1 MGMTRGEAAAL
12 LGAWA
17 VDAVDADERRAIDA
31 VLATEADLDR
41 RARAMAA
48 AAAQLGAGV
57 AAPPPPSLRSD
68 LVAAARASRVSA
80 PASTP
85 LEVYEHQAAA
95 LASLLADLR
104 PDEWASA
111 ASPYRWDVHGL
122 VAHLVAIERLM
133 ESTLGLG
140 PAPDGATAGHL
151 DVGVELVERL
161 RQGDPAAT
169 VAAWDA
175 AVERIVAHLHSPG
188 APDDD
193 LDTPFH
199 GWPFHL
205 GSLLVARGFELWTH
219 ADDVRRATGRPLG
232 SPIDED
238 LRTMSD
244 HSVRSLELIQPF
256 LPEAPALVPLRVVL
270 TGSGGGTWDLGPAGD
285 EPAVLVADVV
295 DYCRLASQRIEPDEL
310 TVTVEPGTG
319 GEIAPLV
326 SSLLVAAR
334 AFAV

>member
-1 MGMTRGEAAAL
+1 MGLDEETSAAAL
-12 LGAWA
+12 
-17 VDAVDADERRAIDA
+17 
-31 VLATEADLDR
+31 
-41 RARAMAA
+41 
-48 AAAQLGAGV
+48 
-57 AAPPPPSLRSD
+57 
-68 LVAAARASRVSA
+68 
-80 PASTP
+80 
-85 LEVYEHQAAA
+85 
-95 LASLLADLR
+95 
-104 PDEWASA
+104 
-111 ASPYRWDVHGL
+111 
-122 VAHLVAIERLM
+122 
-133 ESTLGLG
+133 
-140 PAPDGATAGHL
+140 
-151 DVGVELVERL
+151 
-161 RQGDPAAT
+161 
-169 VAAWDA
+169 
-175 AVERIVAHLHSPG
+175 
-188 APDDD
+188 
-193 LDTPFH
+193 
-199 GWPFHL
+199 
-205 GSLLVARGFELWTH
+205 SLLVARGFELWTH